1 METYEPE
8 ENKSNKIHYRKVNI
22 FGDEGVG
29 KTSFISY
36 LEDYKNFAIEEDA
49 LANSDMKSNDN
60 KHLIVN
66 KIQKVDIKFENIL
79 LHLNIYETN
88 LNKYDSIQ
96 MNLDTLLIQTELI
109 IVMWTLNDPESLNNA
124 EKLIDII
131 ESEIKNNKFRN
142 VPIFLIQ
149 NKTDLKLISS
159 RASVNDE
166 EILKKIE
173 KIKSKYPDIYIK
185 QLSLLEKKEDDYY
198 EVILE
203 INRTIN
209 NNDSNINEKIFDIVK
224 YKYPFT
230 DHKELKKND
239 SNINIAL
246 LGSSATGK
254 TSFIY
259 ALENKPINNIQ
270 PTTVKDGSFHIK
282 SEIYNEKINIT
293 IIDTIGQER
302 FRALTSNTFK
312 KADGFLIF
320 FDVTNKE
327 TFTDIDYYF
336 DEIQNNKETKAII
349 LLGNKID
356 DNNNRAISKQKGK
369 EKADKKGIKYFEI
382 SCLYGINIVEILNEI
397 ALMSY
402 KNYKF
407 KINENINKNN
417 NDIIDNKNDINKN
430 DEIKNQNKKEIDLY
444 DDKKEET
451 NNDCYFKC

>member
-1 METYEPE
+1 
-8 ENKSNKIHYRKVNI
+8 
-22 FGDEGVG
+22 
-29 KTSFISY
+29 
-36 LEDYKNFAIEEDA
+36 
-49 LANSDMKSNDN
+49 
-60 KHLIVN
+60 
-66 KIQKVDIKFENIL
+66 
-79 LHLNIYETN
+79 
-88 LNKYDSIQ
+88 

-131 ESEIKNNKFRN
+131 KSGIKNNKFRN
-142 VPIFLIQ
+142 APIFLIQ

-173 KIKSKYPDIYIK
+173 KIKSKYPNIYVNR
-185 QLSLLEKKEDDYY
+185 LSLLEKKEDDYY
-198 EVILE
+198 ELILE
-203 INRTIN
+203 INRRINDNGN
-209 NNDSNINEKIFDIVK
+209 NNNEEIFDMVI

-230 DHKELKKND
+230 DHKELKKNHT
-239 SNINIAL
+239 NINIAL

-270 PTTVKDGSFHIK
+270 PTTVKDGIFHII

-302 FRALTSNTFK
+302 FRALASNTFK

-320 FDVTNKE
+320 FDVTNKA
-327 TFTDIDYYF
+327 TFNDIDYYF
-336 DEIQNNKETKAII
+336 DEIQKYKETKAII

-356 DNNNRAISKQKGK
+356 DNDNRAISKQKGK
-369 EKADKKGIKYFEI
+369 DKADEKGIKYFEI

-407 KINENINKNN
+407 QINENINKNN
-417 NDIIDNKNDINKN
+417 NDKNDNRNDINKN
-430 DEIKNQNKKEIDLY
+430 YEINNQNKIILSGDENKGQ
-444 DDKKEET
+444 K
-451 NNDCYFKC
+451 NCYWNLNWNC